1 MSNSNLGLY
10 LHVPFCASRC
20 PYCSFF
26 TKRPEGSERD
36 LYVNALKWDLTA
48 RSAFLH
54 AKVDTVYFGGGTPSV
69 LPGQDIADLL
79 QTIEG
84 IFYLV
89 PAPGMDAPEIT
100 VECNP
105 SSDLESF
112 LPVVAEAGVNRISLG
127 LQSAVDAERKALGR
141 KADAER
147 VKDCIALAQA
157 NGITNLS
164 LDVMLGVPGQTA
176 ESLARTLDFCAES
189 GATHVSAYIL
199 KLEEGT
205 VFWKRQDQLNLPD
218 EDTVAA
224 LYTQTCDTLESY
236 GFRQYEISN
245 FAKPGY
251 ESRHNLKYWHCE
263 DYMGFGP
270 SAHSFIDGGRFY
282 YPADLEAYLAEK
294 ARLVHD
300 GPGGSPGERLM
311 LALRLTEGYTGPL
324 SDAVLSRAREPQ
336 LQPFVK
342 LEPAG
347 PEGWHLSLTRD
358 GFLVSNA
365 VLAELLKDIDI

>member
-84 IFYLV
+84 LFYLV

-127 LQSAVDAERKALGR
+127 LQSAVDAERNALGR

>member
-84 IFYLV
+84 LFYLV

-141 KADAER
+141 KADAGR